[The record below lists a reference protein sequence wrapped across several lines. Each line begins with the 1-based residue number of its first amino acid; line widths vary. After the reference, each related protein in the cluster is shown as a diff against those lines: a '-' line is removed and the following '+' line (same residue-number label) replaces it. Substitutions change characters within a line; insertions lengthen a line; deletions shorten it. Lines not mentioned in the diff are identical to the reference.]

1 MSATSPVVGGLVA
14 ALLFAV
20 ANNAQRHAASA
31 VPHGHVGPV
40 GLMLRLLRNP
50 RWLAGSGSAVLALFV
65 QAWALSQGGVI
76 LVQAV
81 IASTLIFSLALES
94 VVERRL
100 PTITQIAGAVLVG
113 VGISLLVIVGRPGAG
128 GQFDSIGR
136 AAIVWLVVAAVGGGA
151 LLTSR
156 MRPKGRRTAV
166 VMGAAAGVCFALDAV
181 FLRGLTAALSP
192 LTVIVLL
199 INLAGFAVASVLGNL
214 VIQRA
219 FQMAPL
225 RHVLPAMAAAEPVTA
240 FLCARFIFGE
250 HLQGGSRGT
259 IGVVGGLL
267 LMVAGV
273 VLCAVATPAP
283 ARVPAPA
290 PDLTP
295 VLAGVDGVRGRPQE
309 SEAPP
314 AHGVGGPA
322 RPRPSSRRRSRA
334 LAADWSARPA
344 GPAARCSR
352 PPATARGFADDRPR
366 RRGAGTAPPH
376 PPRRRTPWIRP
387 AWSPRRSWRSRRSCA
402 RSWSATDSSSEPL
415 VPPAPASFVASLK
428 SWCSCGYFSKCGGLK

>member
-1 MSATSPVVGGLVA
+1 VGGLVA

-31 VPHGHVGPV
+31 VPQGHVGPV
-40 GLMLRLLRNP
+40 GLLLRLLRNP

-94 VVERRL
+94 VVERRM
-100 PTITQIAGAVLVG
+100 PTVRQIIGAALVG
-113 VGISLLVIVGRPGAG
+113 VGISVLVIVGRPGAG

-156 MRPKGRRTAV
+156 RRPKGRRTAV

-199 INLAGFAVASVLGNL
+199 INLAGFAVASLLGNL
-214 VIQRA
+214 VIQRG

-240 FLCARFIFGE
+240 FLCARYIFGE
-250 HLQGGSRGT
+250 HLQSGTRGAV
-259 IGVVGGLL
+259 GVGVGLM

-273 VLCAVATPAP
+273 VLCAVATPRPAAVPVVVPEPAP
-283 ARVPAPA
+283 VLARVPQSATADQASEALPTTPAPA
-290 PDLTP
+290 P
-295 VLAGVDGVRGRPQE
+295 
-309 SEAPP
+309 
-314 AHGVGGPA
+314 A
-322 RPRPSSRRRSRA
+322 RSTARSRVVR
-334 LAADWSARPA
+334 AAGTTGRAVLE
-344 GPAARCSR
+344 AARDS
-352 PPATARGFADDRPR
+352 T
-366 RRGAGTAPPH
+366 
-376 PPRRRTPWIRP
+376 RTR
-387 AWSPRRSWRSRRSCA
+387 
-402 RSWSATDSSSEPL
+402 
-415 VPPAPASFVASLK
+415 
-428 SWCSCGYFSKCGGLK
+428 

>member
-1 MSATSPVVGGLVA
+1 VRRPDGCTPPWEVYHKTWQSSLFTLALLLFPAAAHVPPARRPGTLVRVESVSAPVVGGLVA

-156 MRPKGRRTAV
+156 RRPKGRRTAV

-250 HLQGGSRGT
+250 HLQGGPRGT
-259 IGVVGGLL
+259 IGVAGGLL

-295 VLAGVDGVRGRPQE
+295 VLAGVTESAAAHQE
-309 SEAPP
+309 SGAPP
-314 AHGVGGPA
+314 AHQESQA
-322 RPRPSSRRRSRA
+322 
-334 LAADWSARPA
+334 
-344 GPAARCSR
+344 
-352 PPATARGFADDRPR
+352 
-366 RRGAGTAPPH
+366 
-376 PPRRRTPWIRP
+376 
-387 AWSPRRSWRSRRSCA
+387 
-402 RSWSATDSSSEPL
+402 
-415 VPPAPASFVASLK
+415 PPAPPVVAPPQSQPRSRVVRAAGRTGRAVLEAARE
-428 SWCSCGYFSKCGGLK
+428 STRLR